1 MTYFVIIPTKT
12 YSSILSTYLYPCIM
26 KLRRKSH
33 NLSQSSLLL
42 DVKRTF
48 RHTFLS
54 LLAIPELF
62 EQTQGSDY
70 WQLIHSY
77 SMRYHFSLTWSKML
91 STMTSRDSY
100 NISYFAIKVISWQTL
115 TRYQHF
121 YTFMISSSASHFNIL
136 EPHWMSCWWLA
147 KSFISHRISLLG

>member
-1 MTYFVIIPTKT
+1 MSYFLAVPGQLCNISGPLRDDDFTIDLTQGEKFSVFFFMTYFVIIPTKT
-12 YSSILSTYLYPCIM
+12 YTSILSTYLYPCIM

-54 LLAIPELF
+54 LVAIPELF

-77 SMRYHFSLTWSKML
+77 SMRYHFSLT
-91 STMTSRDSY
+91 
-100 NISYFAIKVISWQTL
+100 
-115 TRYQHF
+115 
-121 YTFMISSSASHFNIL
+121 
-136 EPHWMSCWWLA
+136 
-147 KSFISHRISLLG
+147 

>member
-1 MTYFVIIPTKT
+1 MSYFLAIPGQLCNISGPLRDDDFTIDLTQGEIFSVFFMTYFVIIPTKT
-12 YSSILSTYLYPCIM
+12 YTSIVSTYLYPCIM
-26 KLRRKSH
+26 KLRRKSY
-33 NLSQSSLLL
+33 NLSQSSLFL

-48 RHTFLS
+48 RHTFFIASYDVCLV
-54 LLAIPELF
+54 AIPELF

-100 NISYFAIKVISWQTL
+100 NISFLLKL
-115 TRYQHF
+115 TPF
-121 YTFMISSSASHFNIL
+121 
-136 EPHWMSCWWLA
+136 
-147 KSFISHRISLLG
+147 

>member
-1 MTYFVIIPTKT
+1 MSYFLAIPGQLCNISGPLRDNDFPIDLTQGEKFSVFFLWYFVIIPTKT
-12 YSSILSTYLYPCIM
+12 YTSILSTYLYPCIM
-26 KLRRKSH
+26 KLRLKSH

-54 LLAIPELF
+54 LVAIPELF

-100 NISYFAIKVISWQTL
+100 NISFLFKL
-115 TRYQHF
+115 TPF
-121 YTFMISSSASHFNIL
+121 
-136 EPHWMSCWWLA
+136 
-147 KSFISHRISLLG
+147 

>member
-1 MTYFVIIPTKT
+1 MSYFLAIPGQLCNISGPLRDDDFTIDLTQGEIFSVFFMTYFVIIPTKT
-12 YSSILSTYLYPCIM
+12 YTSIVSTYLYPCIM
-26 KLRRKSH
+26 KLRRKSY
-33 NLSQSSLLL
+33 NLSQSSLFL

-48 RHTFLS
+48 RHTFFIASYDVCLV
-54 LLAIPELF
+54 AIPELF

-100 NISYFAIKVISWQTL
+100 NISFLFKL
-115 TRYQHF
+115 TPF
-121 YTFMISSSASHFNIL
+121 
-136 EPHWMSCWWLA
+136 
-147 KSFISHRISLLG
+147 

>member
-1 MTYFVIIPTKT
+1 MSYFLAVPGQLCNISGPLRDDDFTIDLTQGEKFSVFFFMTYFVIIPTKT
-12 YSSILSTYLYPCIM
+12 YTSILSTYLYPCIM

-54 LLAIPELF
+54 LVAIPELF

-100 NISYFAIKVISWQTL
+100 NISFLFKL
-115 TRYQHF
+115 TPF
-121 YTFMISSSASHFNIL
+121 
-136 EPHWMSCWWLA
+136 
-147 KSFISHRISLLG
+147 